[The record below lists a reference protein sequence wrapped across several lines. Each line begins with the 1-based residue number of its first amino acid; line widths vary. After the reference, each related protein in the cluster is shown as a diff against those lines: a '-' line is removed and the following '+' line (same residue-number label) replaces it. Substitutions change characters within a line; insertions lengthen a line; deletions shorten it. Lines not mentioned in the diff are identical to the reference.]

1 MSTSSD
7 SAEEIVRLSLEGFEV
22 VARLTG
28 NMAKE
33 MAVLLYA
40 MSKDTKK
47 KTKGQTRINN
57 MLKSN
62 SNLRI
67 FTIKKDEYQDFK
79 KQAKRYGVLYSALYK
94 KSEKNKDGVIDIL
107 VREEDA
113 VRVNRIIERFNLTTV
128 DTTKIEKI
136 DIEKEQKKEEKVEV
150 QKAIQE
156 KNTSDDLL
164 NKLLKK
170 EPVNEENDTPSN
182 IQNTEK
188 ETQLEN
194 LLKTREKNE
203 KIKEEKPSMREEL
216 NKIKQEKAE
225 KEKIKSK
232 EEIKETSKKERN
244 NETKHKQPKKR
255 KKKKERSK

>member
-57 MLKSN
+57 MRN

-94 KSEKNKDGVIDIL
+94 KSEK
-107 VREEDA
+107 
-113 VRVNRIIERFNLTTV
+113 
-128 DTTKIEKI
+128 
-136 DIEKEQKKEEKVEV
+136 
-150 QKAIQE
+150 
-156 KNTSDDLL
+156 
-164 NKLLKK
+164 
-170 EPVNEENDTPSN
+170 
-182 IQNTEK
+182 
-188 ETQLEN
+188 
-194 LLKTREKNE
+194 
-203 KIKEEKPSMREEL
+203 IKME
-216 NKIKQEKAE
+216 
-225 KEKIKSK
+225 
-232 EEIKETSKKERN
+232 
-244 NETKHKQPKKR
+244 
-255 KKKKERSK
+255 